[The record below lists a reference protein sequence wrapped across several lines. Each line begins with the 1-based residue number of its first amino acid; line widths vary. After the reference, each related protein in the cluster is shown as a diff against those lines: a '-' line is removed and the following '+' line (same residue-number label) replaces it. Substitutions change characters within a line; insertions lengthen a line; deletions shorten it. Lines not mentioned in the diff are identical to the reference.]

1 MNYIS
6 MPAPI
11 KFHQVKEDNLT
22 LEKVAERFEVHPKNI
37 ERDHAQEG
45 PLQKGE
51 MLVIKVT

>member
-1 MNYIS
+1 